1 MATAIAAKL
10 LVNLKYYCELAHMQN
25 VVTDS
30 VLGSTYISVCRQVN
44 LQFIDMHYDIVFELQ
59 SRPVF
64 IWCSNSYIWS
74 CSLYRSYEML
84 CVYDMGLSD
93 WNIQLFA
100 DPD

>member
-44 LQFIDMHYDIVFELQ
+44 LQFIDMHYDIVFELLGQ
-59 SRPVF
+59 CLYGVL
-64 IWCSNSYIWS
+64 IAIYGAVAYIDLMK
-74 CSLYRSYEML
+74 C
-84 CVYDMGLSD
+84 
-93 WNIQLFA
+93 
-100 DPD
+100 